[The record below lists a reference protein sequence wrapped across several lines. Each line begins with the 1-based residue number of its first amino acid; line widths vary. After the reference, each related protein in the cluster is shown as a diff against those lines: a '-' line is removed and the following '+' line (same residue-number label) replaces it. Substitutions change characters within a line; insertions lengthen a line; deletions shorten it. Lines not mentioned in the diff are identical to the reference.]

1 MSYFEVFLLGIGLSM
16 DAFAVSVTKG
26 IAMKKPNVRN
36 TLMISFAFGLFQALM
51 PLLGWVLGR
60 GVADYIRVIDHW
72 IAFVLLAYIGGHMI
86 AETVKEKGAVAQAEA
101 DNDPGVDLRELLV
114 LSIATSID
122 ALACGITFSFFEINI
137 VAAIV
142 IIGITTFT
150 LSAVGVR
157 LGRTLGGWL
166 GRFAQIA
173 GGLILIFIGLK
184 ILISHL
190 MEG

>member
-26 IAMKKPNVRN
+26 ISMKEPDRKS
-36 TLMISFAFGLFQALM
+36 TLQIAFAFGLFQALM
-51 PLLGWVLGR
+51 PLLGWALGK

-72 IAFVLLAYIGGHMI
+72 IAFILLAYIGGHMI
-86 AETVKEKGAVAQAEA
+86 FETVKEKGALAQAEA
-101 DNDPGVDLRELLV
+101 DRDSRVDLRELLV
-114 LSIATSID
+114 LAIATSID

-137 VAAIV
+137 VTAIV
-142 IIGITTFT
+142 IIGITTFII
-150 LSAVGVR
+150 SAVGVL
-157 LGRTLGGWL
+157 LGRQIGSWL

-184 ILISHL
+184 ILITHL
-190 MEG
+190 LEE

>member
-26 IAMKKPNVRN
+26 IAMKKPNVQN
-36 TLMISFAFGLFQALM
+36 TLMIAFAFGLFQALM

-72 IAFVLLAYIGGHMI
+72 IAFVLLAYIGSHMI
-86 AETVKEKGAVAQAEA
+86 VETVKEKGAVAQAEA

-137 VAAIV
+137 VAAII
-142 IIGITTFT
+142 IIGVTTFA
-150 LSAVGVR
+150 LSAAGVR

-166 GRFAQIA
+166 GHFAQIA

>member
-1 MSYFEVFLLGIGLSM
+1 M

-26 IAMKKPNVRN
+26 IAMKKPNVQN
-36 TLMISFAFGLFQALM
+36 TLIIAFAFGLFQALM
-51 PLLGWVLGR
+51 PLLGWALGR

-86 AETVKEKGAVAQAEA
+86 FETVKEKGAVAQAEA

-114 LSIATSID
+114 LAIATSID

-137 VAAIV
+137 VAAII
-142 IIGITTFT
+142 IIGITTFV

-166 GRFAQIA
+166 GHFAQIA